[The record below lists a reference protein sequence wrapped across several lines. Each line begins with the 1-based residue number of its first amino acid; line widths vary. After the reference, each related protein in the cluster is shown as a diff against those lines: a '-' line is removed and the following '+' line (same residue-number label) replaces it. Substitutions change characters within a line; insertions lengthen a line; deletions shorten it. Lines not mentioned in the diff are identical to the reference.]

1 MAEVTTSNSVDN
13 SNIKQI
19 DEIQLE
25 IPMEPL
31 PIPTI
36 QQPKNEKEYDYSYIR
51 RIIIFTAYCVVIIIA
66 FCI

>member
-25 IPMEPL
+25 IPIEPS

-36 QQPKNEKEYDYSYIR
+36 QQPKNKKENDYSYIR
-51 RIIIFTAYCVVIIIA
+51 RIVIFTAYCAVMIFA